1 MGRTTDRTTGQHPE
15 SSAISAPSLAWL
27 GWAGAGLGWAGSGL
41 GWAAAG
47 LGWAGLGWA
56 GLCLVTWA
64 NWLRLTEIGRVGA
77 GLGWA
82 GLDWAVSGYMGKL
95 AEANRDR

>member
-1 MGRTTDRTTGQHPE
+1 MYQLSFCELGLKLAVIRSEQKWDNNRRTTGQHPE

-47 LGWAGLGWA
+47 LGWAAAVLCWA
-56 GLCLVTWA
+56 A
-64 NWLRLTEIGRVGA
+64 A
-77 GLGWA
+77 GLG
-82 GLDWAVSGYMGKL
+82 
-95 AEANRDR
+95 